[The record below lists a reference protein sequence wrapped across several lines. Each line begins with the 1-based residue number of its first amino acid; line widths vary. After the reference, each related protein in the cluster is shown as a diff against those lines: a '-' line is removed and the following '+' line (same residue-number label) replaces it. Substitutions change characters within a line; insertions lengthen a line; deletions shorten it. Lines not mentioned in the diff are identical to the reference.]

1 MLKFEEYKAI
11 LDEGRELLKEVN
23 HPTLK
28 IELKLLNQEFQ
39 KLKNSRGIN
48 KDIAE
53 SGCAY
58 YANQVQ
64 NSIHLILA

>member
-11 LDEGRELLKEVN
+11 LDEGTELLEEVN

-28 IELKLLNQEFQ
+28 IELKLLKQEFQ
-39 KLKNSRGIN
+39 KLKNSYGIS

-58 YANQVQ
+58 YSNQVR